1 MTRNAKIISAI
12 AGLALVAVVG
22 MGVAAT
28 QAASDNGRPN
38 FMAGLATAL
47 AQKFNLNAGD
57 VQNVISEQMTQQRAQ
72 MQEQRE
78 EVFGDRL
85 AKAVADGKL
94 TQAQA
99 DLILAE
105 KAKVQA
111 QIEALEGKTGSERQ
125 AAMKQIMDAAKQ
137 WATDNNI
144 SQGYMMFGFG
154 GPGKGKGF
162 GLRGVGAGCPCQ
174 NGASESSD

>member
-12 AGLALVAVVG
+12 AGLALVPVVG

-99 DLILAE
+99 DLISAQ
-105 KAKVQA
+105 KAKVQV